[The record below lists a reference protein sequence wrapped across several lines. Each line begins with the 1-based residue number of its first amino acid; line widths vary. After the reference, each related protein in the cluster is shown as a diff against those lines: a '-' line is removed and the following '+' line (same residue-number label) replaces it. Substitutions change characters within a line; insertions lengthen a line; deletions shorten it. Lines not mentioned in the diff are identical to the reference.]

1 MIKEKVVEINK
12 KLSDSGLV
20 ILTWGNASA
29 ISEEKIFIKPSG
41 VPFSDLESKMVS
53 EVDLRSGRV
62 LGGLKPSVDTNIHIE
77 LYKSFDN
84 VGGIIHTHST
94 YSTVFAQAK
103 LSIPFLGTTHADY
116 FYGDIPVI
124 ADLPDYNI
132 RNDYERNIGKA
143 IVKYFDKNKIDPNK
157 MQAALIPSHG
167 TMVWGETIDKAY
179 ENAIVLEEI
188 AKLAY
193 MTLNLEDIYGKL
205 SKPSKTLLDKHFFRK
220 HGDSKYY
227 GQQ

>member
-12 KLSDSGLV
+12 KLFDSGLV

-29 ISEEKIFIKPSG
+29 IVDDKIFIKPSG
-41 VPFSDLESKMVS
+41 VPFNDLRPEMVS
-53 EVDLRSGRV
+53 EVDLYSGSALR
-62 LGGLKPSVDTNIHIE
+62 GLKPSVDTNIHIE
-77 LYKSFDN
+77 LYRNFDN
-84 VGGIIHTHST
+84 IGGIIHTHST
-94 YSTVFAQAK
+94 HCTAFAQAN

-116 FYGDIPVI
+116 FYGDIPVVSDI
-124 ADLPDYNI
+124 SDYNI
-132 RNDYERNIGKA
+132 KNNYERNIGKS
-143 IVKYFDKNKIDPNK
+143 IVKYFEKNKIDPNK

-179 ENAIVLEEI
+179 ENAVVLEEI

-193 MTLNLEDIYGKL
+193 MTLNLEEICGKL
-205 SKPSKTLLDKHFFRK
+205 SKPSKALLDKHFFRK